1 MTHVCKVYP
10 ALACHLR
17 SCRRFA
23 SIRSDGYDAQDESRI
38 HPATHQANTG
48 EFMKRKSARESR
60 SSTVTRHL
68 SRRVNDSA
76 LPHDGVSGDVPVANT
91 RRRRNLG
98 AQRGVAAV
106 EFAIVLPLLLL
117 IIFSTAEFGVA
128 LYDKAMIT
136 NASREGARAGVVL
149 RNPKPSKQDVTNVV
163 LAYCQNYLIT
173 FGSSNTP
180 TVSVPS
186 GIGGTFGTPLTVTVS
201 YQYAG
206 LGLGAMLSAFTG
218 PIVMTATTIMNNE

>member
-1 MTHVCKVYP
+1 MKRDRVLDHGP
-10 ALACHLR
+10 SIAMWR
-17 SCRRFA
+17 SCLRGNVVEG
-23 SIRSDGYDAQDESRI
+23 IR
-38 HPATHQANTG
+38 
-48 EFMKRKSARESR
+48 
-60 SSTVTRHL
+60 
-68 SRRVNDSA
+68 DS
-76 LPHDGVSGDVPVANT
+76 GVCEDVPAAS
-91 RRRRNLG
+91 RRRRTNPK
-98 AQRGVAAV
+98 AQRGAAAV

-117 IIFSTAEFGVA
+117 VIFSIVEFGVA

-149 RNPKPSKQDVTNVV
+149 RNPKPNKQDVTNVV

-173 FGSSNTP
+173 FGASNTP

-186 GIGGTFGTPLTVTVS
+186 GVGGTFGTPLTVTVS

>member
-1 MTHVCKVYP
+1 
-10 ALACHLR
+10 
-17 SCRRFA
+17 
-23 SIRSDGYDAQDESRI
+23 
-38 HPATHQANTG
+38 
-48 EFMKRKSARESR
+48 MKRDSDSR
-60 SSTVTRHL
+60 VSVDIEHSSLRASL
-68 SRRVNDSA
+68 IDAIRRVG
-76 LPHDGVSGDVPVANT
+76 LCEDVPAAS
-91 RRRRNLG
+91 RRRRRSSR

-117 IIFSTAEFGVA
+117 VLFGIVEFGVA

-149 RNPKPSKQDVTNVV
+149 RTPKPGAQDITNVV
-163 LAYCQNYLIT
+163 LAYSRNYLIT

>member
-1 MTHVCKVYP
+1 MTKP
-10 ALACHLR
+10 GLA
-17 SCRRFA
+17 
-23 SIRSDGYDAQDESRI
+23 GQQNE
-38 HPATHQANTG
+38 ATTG
-48 EFMKRKSARESR
+48 EFMKRDPAFDHGASIAIWR
-60 SSTVTRHL
+60 SCLRGNVVKGIRH
-68 SRRVNDSA
+68 
-76 LPHDGVSGDVPVANT
+76 GDVCEDVPAAN
-91 RRRRNLG
+91 RRRRTNPK
-98 AQRGVAAV
+98 AQRGAAAV

-117 IIFSTAEFGVA
+117 IIFSIVEFGVA

-173 FGSSNTP
+173 FGASNTP

-186 GIGGTFGTPLTVTVS
+186 GVGGTFGTPLTVTVS

-206 LGLGAMLSAFTG
+206 LGLGAMLSVFTG

>member
-1 MTHVCKVYP
+1 MKQDSDNRSAV
-10 ALACHLR
+10 AICHSSLR
-17 SCRRFA
+17 ANAVEAIRRDGSCE
-23 SIRSDGYDAQDESRI
+23 DV
-38 HPATHQANTG
+38 PAT
-48 EFMKRKSARESR
+48 S
-60 SSTVTRHL
+60 
-68 SRRVNDSA
+68 
-76 LPHDGVSGDVPVANT
+76 
-91 RRRRNLG
+91 RRRRRSPR

-117 IIFSTAEFGVA
+117 VIFSIAELGIG

-149 RNPKPSKQDVTNVV
+149 RNPKPSTQDVTNVV
-163 LAYCQNYLIT
+163 LAYCQKYLIT
-173 FGSSNTP
+173 FGTSKTP

-206 LGLGAMLSAFTG
+206 LGLGAMLSVFTG

>member
-1 MTHVCKVYP
+1 
-10 ALACHLR
+10 
-17 SCRRFA
+17 
-23 SIRSDGYDAQDESRI
+23 
-38 HPATHQANTG
+38 
-48 EFMKRKSARESR
+48 MKRDSDSR
-60 SSTVTRHL
+60 ASVDIEHSS
-68 SRRVNDSA
+68 SRASLIDAIRR
-76 LPHDGVSGDVPVANT
+76 DGLCEEVPAAS
-91 RRRRNLG
+91 RRRRRISR

-117 IIFSTAEFGVA
+117 VLFGIVEFGVA

-149 RNPKPSKQDVTNVV
+149 RTPKPNAQDITNVV
-163 LAYCQNYLIT
+163 LAYSRNYLIT